1 MTDRQVTVGVLHPG
15 SMGAAVA
22 ACALTNSGQVLWCPR
37 GRSEATAA
45 RAEQFGLT
53 AVPALDE
60 LVAQAEV
67 VLSLCPPAAAED
79 VAREVA
85 GLGFT
90 GLYVEANAIS
100 PQRAARIEELLGGTA
115 RAVVDGA
122 VVGSPP
128 IGTKRARLYLSGPV
142 DGVRLVERLFSGT
155 AVLTHI
161 LGEEIGQASVLKA
174 AYSTFQKASRVLA
187 ALSYGLAREHGVD
200 QALLDV
206 ADQRAGSYL
215 TETDYIGKT
224 AARGWRWGPEL
235 EEAADTMAAAGLP
248 DGLLRAAASTLSR
261 WDDAKDTKLSADQAL
276 DELLRAE
283 AELSSRHA
291 EPERPEDPRR
301 RIS

>member
-1 MTDRQVTVGVLHPG
+1 MTVRRVTLGVLHPG

-22 ACALTNSGQVLWCPR
+22 GCALANSGQVLWCPQ

-45 RAEQFGLT
+45 RAERVGLT
-53 AVPALDE
+53 AVPTLDE
-60 LVAQAEV
+60 LVAQADV
-67 VLSLCPPAAAED
+67 VLSLCPPAVAED
-79 VAREVA
+79 VARDVA
-85 GLGFT
+85 GLGFA

-100 PQRAARIEELLGGTA
+100 PQRTVRIAQLLGGTA

-128 IGTKRARLYLSGPV
+128 VGTKRPRLYLSGPV
-142 DGVRLVERLFSGT
+142 DEVGLVERLFSGT
-155 AVLTHI
+155 AVSTHV
-161 LGEEIGQASVLKA
+161 LGEEIGQASALKVS
-174 AYSTFQKASRVLA
+174 YSAFQKVSRVLA

-200 QALLDV
+200 RALLDV
-206 ADQRAGSYL
+206 AGQRAGSYL
-215 TETDYIGKT
+215 TETGYIGKT

-235 EEAADTMAAAGLP
+235 EEAADTMAAVGLP
-248 DGLLRAAASTLSR
+248 DDLLRAAASTLSR
-261 WDDAKDTKLSADQAL
+261 WDDAKDTALSADQAL

-291 EPERPEDPRR
+291 EPERSEESGR

>member
-22 ACALTNSGQVLWCPR
+22 ACALANGSRVLWCPQ
-37 GRSEATAA
+37 GRSAATAA
-45 RAEQFGLT
+45 RAERFGLT
-53 AVPALDE
+53 AVPSLDE
-60 LVAQAEV
+60 LVAHADV

-85 GLGFT
+85 ALDFT

-100 PQRAARIEELLGGTA
+100 PQRAARIAQLLGGTA

-128 IGTKRARLYLSGPV
+128 VGTKRPRLYLSGPTAEV
-142 DGVRLVERLFSGT
+142 GLIEQLFSGT
-155 AVLTHI
+155 AVSTHV
-161 LGEEIGQASVLKA
+161 LGEEIGQASALKV
-174 AYSTFQKASRVLA
+174 AYSVFQKTSRVLA

-206 ADQRAGSYL
+206 AGQRAGSYL

-291 EPERPEDPRR
+291 EPEPSEESGR
-301 RIS
+301 RIG

>member
-1 MTDRQVTVGVLHPG
+1 MDRQITVGILHPG

-22 ACALTNSGQVLWCPR
+22 ARALVNSGQVLWCPQ
-37 GRSEATAA
+37 GRSSATAA

-53 AVPALDE
+53 AVPSLDD
-60 LVAQAEV
+60 LVGRADV

-85 GLGFT
+85 ELNFT

-100 PQRAARIEELLGGTA
+100 PQRAARIAQLLGETA

-128 IGTKRARLYLSGPV
+128 VGTKRPRLYLSGPV
-142 DGVRLVERLFSGT
+142 DEVRLVERLFSGT
-155 AVLTHI
+155 TVSTHM
-161 LGEEIGQASVLKA
+161 LGEEIGQASALKVSYA
-174 AYSTFQKASRVLA
+174 AFQKASRMLA

-206 ADQRAGSYL
+206 AGQRAGSYL

-224 AARGWRWGPEL
+224 AARAWRWGPEL

-248 DGLLRAAASTLSR
+248 NGLLRAAASTLSQ
-261 WDDAKDTKLSADQAL
+261 WADAKDTKLSADQAL
-276 DELLRAE
+276 DELLRVE
-283 AELSSRHA
+283 AESSSRHA
-291 EPERPEDPRR
+291 EPERSEESGR
-301 RIS
+301 RIG

>member
-22 ACALTNSGQVLWCPR
+22 ACALGHGSRVLWCPQ
-37 GRSEATAA
+37 GRSDATAA
-45 RAEQFGLT
+45 RAKRFGLT
-53 AVPALDE
+53 AVPSLGE
-60 LVAQAEV
+60 LVAQADV

-85 GLGFT
+85 GLCFT

-100 PQRAARIEELLGGTA
+100 PQRAARIAQLLGGTA

-128 IGTKRARLYLSGPV
+128 VGTKRPRLYLSGPADEV
-142 DGVRLVERLFSGT
+142 GLVERLFAGT
-155 AVLTHI
+155 AVSTHV
-161 LGEEIGQASVLKA
+161 LGEEIGQASALKMSYTA
-174 AYSTFQKASRVLA
+174 HQKTSRVLA
-187 ALSYGLAREHGVD
+187 ALSYGLAREHDVD

-206 ADQRAGSYL
+206 AGQRTGSYL

-224 AARGWRWGPEL
+224 ASRGWRWGPEL
-235 EEAADTMAAAGLP
+235 EEAADAMAAVGLP
-248 DGLLRAAASTLSR
+248 DGLLRSAASTLSR
-261 WDDAKDTKLSADQAL
+261 WDDAKGTKLSADKAL

-291 EPERPEDPRR
+291 EPERPEESGR

>member
-1 MTDRQVTVGVLHPG
+1 MLHPG

-22 ACALTNSGQVLWCPR
+22 ACALANSGQVLWCPQ
-37 GRSEATAA
+37 GRSEATAS
-45 RAEQFGLT
+45 RAERFGLT
-53 AVPALDE
+53 AVPALSD
-60 LVAQAEV
+60 LVAQADV

-79 VAREVA
+79 VARDVA

-90 GLYVEANAIS
+90 GVYVEANAIS
-100 PQRAARIEELLGGTA
+100 PQRAVRIAQLFGGTA

-128 IGTKRARLYLSGPV
+128 VGAKRPRLYLSGAAAEV
-142 DGVRLVERLFSGT
+142 GLVERLFSGT
-155 AVLTHI
+155 SVSTHM
-161 LGEEIGQASVLKA
+161 LGEEIGQASALKVSYTA
-174 AYSTFQKASRVLA
+174 FQKASRVLA

-206 ADQRAGSYL
+206 AGQRTGSYL

-235 EEAADTMAAAGLP
+235 DEAADTLAAAGLP
-248 DGLLRAAASTLSR
+248 DDLLRAAASTLSR
-261 WDDAKDTKLSADQAL
+261 WDGAKDIKMSADQAL

-283 AELSSRHA
+283 AELSSRQA
-291 EPERPEDPRR
+291 EPERSEESGRQ
-301 RIS
+301 IG